1 MKEVLQGLF
10 GDVVTEENLLEFGR
24 LFVSRAAFERLQREA
39 AADLALWQAGAKNLT
54 AAKALL
60 AWQDV
65 DLQAADWQE
74 RLAEQ
79 VRDMWGGGGIGISG
93 PSHQAARSW
102 YEKQNM
108 PVIADSSLGRGL
120 FSGRVKSGKP
130 EAASEV
136 MDEFA
141 MKGYACPDNFE
152 RLRRCEEVAG
162 KLGLGVPQIAMAWLF
177 RQKLNAFA
185 VVSTGKPER
194 MLENIEAL
202 HLVLDEKTLRYL
214 DLQEGSDR

>member
-74 RLAEQ
+74 RLAGA
-79 VRDMWGGGGIGISG
+79 GGG
-93 PSHQAARSW
+93 A
-102 YEKQNM
+102 EK
-108 PVIADSSLGRGL
+108 RGGTAL
-120 FSGRVKSGKP
+120 F
-130 EAASEV
+130 
-136 MDEFA
+136 F
-141 MKGYACPDNFE
+141 F
-152 RLRRCEEVAG
+152 
-162 KLGLGVPQIAMAWLF
+162 
-177 RQKLNAFA
+177 
-185 VVSTGKPER
+185 
-194 MLENIEAL
+194 
-202 HLVLDEKTLRYL
+202 
-214 DLQEGSDR
+214 